1 MAEIRFVDTTIRDGH
16 LSLWASGMTTGMML
30 PAIGALDDAG
40 FEAIE
45 ILSDGQMGK
54 AVRELGDDPFER
66 IRLAAERAKK
76 TPLRLIAGRIATFE
90 YEPPEAF
97 ALFLQLAARNGISE
111 VRISDPWNEVAGWK
125 RRLEAAHAAGLRA
138 ILNLV
143 YSISPV
149 HTDSYYA
156 ERCREAASL
165 GAWRLCFK
173 DPGGLLTPDRT
184 RALVPV
190 MLANAGATPVEFHTH
205 CTTGLGPL
213 CCLEAI
219 AGGMTIVNTAL
230 PPLSD
235 GASNPSTFDVA
246 ANASALGHTPA
257 LDLDALKPVSEHFTT
272 VARREGFPIGRPLAF
287 DAAQHRHQIPGGM
300 ISNLAFQLRKMGME
314 DRLEETLEET
324 VRVRAEFGYPVMVTP
339 LSQFVGS
346 QAAINVIAGERYR
359 EVTDQAIEYALGYY
373 GETAIGAM
381 DPEIRARIL
390 DRRRADEVR
399 RRDEPTFDDL
409 RQRFGGP
416 GVTDEETMLRWLFG
430 ADAVEAQRRA
440 GPPQPYAS
448 GRHKVVELVDRLTQR
463 DDRALI
469 AVERPGL
476 RLRLERR
483 AEGRAR

>member
-30 PAIGALDDAG
+30 PVIETLDNAG

-66 IRLAAERAKK
+66 IRLVAERARK

-97 ALFLQLAARNGISE
+97 ALFLRLAARNGVSE

-125 RRLEAAHAAGLRA
+125 RRVDAAHAAGLRV

-149 HTDSYYA
+149 HTDAYYA
-156 ERCREAASL
+156 ERCRQAASL
-165 GAWRLCFK
+165 GVYRLCFK
-173 DPGGLLTPDRT
+173 DPGGLLTPERT
-184 RALVPV
+184 RALAPL
-190 MLANAGATPVEFHTH
+190 MLANAGAIPVEFHTH

-213 CCLEAI
+213 CCLAAI
-219 AGGMTIVNTAL
+219 ECGMTIVNTAL
-230 PPLSD
+230 PPLCD
-235 GASNPSTFDVA
+235 GSSNPSTFDVA
-246 ANASALGHTPA
+246 ANAGALGHEPA
-257 LDLDALKPVSEHFTT
+257 LDLESLRPVSAHFAT
-272 VARREGFPIGRPLAF
+272 VARREGFPVGRPLAF
-287 DAAQHRHQIPGGM
+287 DAAQQRHQVPGGM
-300 ISNLAFQLRKMGME
+300 ISNLAFQLRRVGME
-314 DRLEETLEET
+314 DRLDETLEET
-324 VRVRAEFGYPVMVTP
+324 VRVRAELGYPVMVTP

-346 QAAINVIAGERYR
+346 QAAINVITGARYR

-373 GETAIGAM
+373 GETAIRAM

-390 DRRRADEVR
+390 ERRRADEIR
-399 RRDEPTFDDL
+399 SREEPTLDDL
-409 RQRFGGP
+409 RARFGGP
-416 GVTDEETMLRWLFG
+416 GVADEEMLLRWLFG
-430 ADAVEAQRRA
+430 KDAVEAQRHT
-440 GPPQPYAS
+440 GPPAPYPS
-448 GRHKVVELVDRLTQR
+448 GRHPVVELVDRLAQR
-463 DDRALI
+463 DDKALI

-483 AEGRAR
+483 ARR

>member
-1 MAEIRFVDTTIRDGH
+1 MADIRFVDTTIRDGH

-54 AVRELGDDPFER
+54 ALRELGDDPFER
-66 IRLAAERAKK
+66 IRLVAERARK
-76 TPLRLIAGRIATFE
+76 TPLRLIAGRIATFG

-97 ALFLQLAARNGISE
+97 ALFLDLAARNGISE
-111 VRISDPWNEVAGWK
+111 VRISDPWNEAAGWK
-125 RRLEAAHAAGLRA
+125 RRLDAAHAAGLRV

-184 RALVPV
+184 RALAPI

-235 GASNPSTFDVA
+235 GSSNPSTFDVA

-257 LDLDALKPVSEHFTT
+257 LDLDSLKPVSRHFAT

-300 ISNLAFQLRKMGME
+300 ISNLAFQLRKVGME

-324 VRVRAEFGYPVMVTP
+324 VRVRAELGYPVMVTP

-346 QAAINVIAGERYR
+346 QAAINVIAAN
-359 EVTDQAIEYALGYY
+359 AIARSPTRRSNTRSAI
-373 GETAIGAM
+373 TARPRSGRWTPKSAPASSTAGA
-381 DPEIRARIL
+381 PTSSGAATSPPSTTSAGASAAPARRTRRRCCAGCSARTPSRCSAAPARPSPIRA
-390 DRRRADEVR
+390 AA
-399 RRDEPTFDDL
+399 T
-409 RQRFGGP
+409 
-416 GVTDEETMLRWLFG
+416 RWSSWSTG
-430 ADAVEAQRRA
+430 SPNATT
-440 GPPQPYAS
+440 
-448 GRHKVVELVDRLTQR
+448 GR
-463 DDRALI
+463 
-469 AVERPGL
+469 
-476 RLRLERR
+476 
-483 AEGRAR
+483 